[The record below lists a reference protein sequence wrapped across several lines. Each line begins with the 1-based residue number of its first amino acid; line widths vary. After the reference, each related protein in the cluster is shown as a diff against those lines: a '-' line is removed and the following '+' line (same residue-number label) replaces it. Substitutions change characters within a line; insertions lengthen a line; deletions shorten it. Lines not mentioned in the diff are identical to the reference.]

1 MPWSTLRM
9 SSVMIVSGDVAAEMR
24 GDVKIGC
31 TQKLLRI
38 IGRPA
43 CTPAVADV
51 PEAQVHAGGWLKF
64 PRVV

>member
-1 MPWSTLRM
+1 M

-31 TQKLLRI
+31 TQKVLRI

-43 CTPAVADV
+43 CTLAVADV
-51 PEAQVHAGGWLKF
+51 LEAQVHAGGWLKF
-64 PRVV
+64 PRVL